1 MFAPAQMFT
10 RNNTNVPLLNRGIDF
25 VMGTTIFVWSNNL
38 TELQNAASNYSIS
51 FSNIKQYD
59 FFDTNP
65 DSMCDDY
72 HNSMRMIWKTE
83 GKIRII
89 PIFVMANLVSLSTG
103 KGYLSDL
110 WSRFWQ
116 A

>member
-1 MFAPAQMFT
+1 
-10 RNNTNVPLLNRGIDF
+10 
-25 VMGTTIFVWSNNL
+25 
-38 TELQNAASNYSIS
+38 
-51 FSNIKQYD
+51 
-59 FFDTNP
+59 
-65 DSMCDDY
+65 MCDDY

-103 KGYLSDL
+103 RGYLSDM

-116 A
+116 AERHMRMFLDAAYNFNMLFKSPFRPRTFWATISYFENHFTPIGLYLTGIIYIVSKLIKG